1 MELTRMVDESAFPVG
16 LLDLVLVGA
25 LVDAE
30 DLVVVLPLALL
41 QLQLG
46 VLKREKRPKFSI

>member
-1 MELTRMVDESAFPVG
+1 MVDESAFPVG

-41 QLQLG
+41 QLKLG
-46 VLKREKRPKFSI
+46 VLRREKRPKLTI

>member
-1 MELTRMVDESAFPVG
+1 MVDECTFPVG

-41 QLQLG
+41 QLKLG
-46 VLKREKRPKFSI
+46 VLRREKRPKFSI

>member
-1 MELTRMVDESAFPVG
+1 MELTRMVDESAFSVG

-41 QLQLG
+41 QLKLG
-46 VLKREKRPKFSI
+46 VLRREKRPKFSI